1 MNLRKTFLCAGSMLL
16 LIACFSAL
24 QLRAL
29 QAQAPAPAVKP
40 PPVKQEPQSVQGP
53 RGPGQELAYETR
65 EAAGE
70 EADETAQFKRSA
82 SVALV
87 ARLTGLSLGN
97 AYFFCVL
104 LNFFVVAVLIIWLA
118 RKCLPGMFTARTVAI
133 QRAMQE
139 ARKASEEARRRLAE
153 IENRLM
159 KLDGE
164 IGMMRDAAEKE
175 AAAEEARIQAAAQ
188 EDARR
193 IVEGAQQEI
202 ASAARAARR
211 QLTAYAADLAVG
223 LAQKQI
229 QIDAAADQVLLRN
242 FADELGTAQ
251 SSSQTPG
258 KDGH

>member
-1 MNLRKTFLCAGSMLL
+1 MSLRKNIWRASSMLL

-24 QLRAL
+24 PLRA
-29 QAQAPAPAVKP
+29 QQVQAPAPAVKP
-40 PPVKQEPQSVQGP
+40 PPVKQEPQAAQRP

-70 EADETAQFKRSA
+70 ETDETEQFKRSA
-82 SVALV
+82 SVAFV
-87 ARLTGLSLGN
+87 ARFTGLSLGN
-97 AYFFCVL
+97 AYFFSVL
-104 LNFFVVAVLIIWLA
+104 LNFFVVAVLIGWLA
-118 RKCLPGMFTARTVAI
+118 HKCLPGMFSARTAAI

-139 ARKASEEARRRLAE
+139 AQKASEEARRRLAE

-159 KLDGE
+159 KLDAE
-164 IGMMRDAAEKE
+164 IGMMRNAADKE
-175 AAAEEARIQAAAQ
+175 AAAEESRIQAAAQ
-188 EDARR
+188 EDLRK

-202 ASAARAARR
+202 VSAAKTARR

-229 QIDAAADQVLLRN
+229 YIDAATDQVLLRN
-242 FADELGTAQ
+242 FAGELGNSPNPAQ
-251 SSSQTPG
+251 GSG

>member
-1 MNLRKTFLCAGSMLL
+1 MNFQKKVVCAGSVLL
-16 LIACFSAL
+16 LTACFSAPVL
-24 QLRAL
+24 CAQ
-29 QAQAPAPAVKP
+29 QAPAPAVKP
-40 PPVKQEPQSVQGP
+40 PKPEAQSVQKP

-82 SVALV
+82 SVAFV

-118 RKCLPGMFTARTVAI
+118 RKCLPGMFSARTAAI

-139 ARKASEEARRRLAE
+139 AQKASEEARRRLAE

-159 KLDGE
+159 KLDAE
-164 IGMMRDAAEKE
+164 IGRMRNSAENE
-175 AAAEEARIQAAAQ
+175 AAAEEARIRAAAQ
-188 EDARR
+188 DEVRK

-202 ASAARAARR
+202 VSAAKAARR

-229 QIDAAADQVLLRN
+229 HIDAATDQVLLRN
-242 FADELGTAQ
+242 FADELG
-251 SSSQTPG
+251 SSPKSIQGLG

>member
-1 MNLRKTFLCAGSMLL
+1 MNLRNVILRAGSMVL
-16 LIACFSAL
+16 LIACFSAPPL
-24 QLRAL
+24 CGQ
-29 QAQAPAPAVKP
+29 QAPAPSVKP
-40 PPVKQEPQSVQGP
+40 PKQTQTAQRP

-82 SVALV
+82 SVAFV
-87 ARLTGLSLGN
+87 AKVTGLSLGN

-104 LNFFVVAVLIIWLA
+104 LNFFVVAVLIIWVA
-118 RKCLPGMFTARTVAI
+118 RKYLPGMFSARTAAI

-139 ARKASEEARRRLAE
+139 AQKASEEARRRLAE

-164 IGMMRDAAEKE
+164 IGTIRNAAEKE
-175 AAAEEARIQAAAQ
+175 AAAEEARIQSAAQ
-188 EDARR
+188 EDVRK
-193 IVEGAQQEI
+193 IVEGAQLEI
-202 ASAARAARR
+202 VSAAKAARR

-229 QIDAAADQVLLRN
+229 HIDGATDEVLLRN
-242 FADELGTAQ
+242 FAGELGTSQ
-251 SSSQTPG
+251 GSSQAPG
-258 KDGH
+258 KDAH